1 MQSPV
6 IALCSSDLWVKIS
19 PLGEGRGEGNGHG
32 GSDLHSLG
40 WR

>member
-19 PLGEGRGEGNGHG
+19 PGSEG
-32 GSDLHSLG
+32 DLE
-40 WR
+40 RAARDFR